1 MTDIQESILN
11 GVSIFTLAGRV
22 DTEGAVNLDIQLHA
36 ALDEGKHKIILNL
49 ADLRYINSAGL
60 RTLAD
65 VVTQCKER
73 GGDLKLVA
81 LNHKIQRIFEIVGF
95 HNFFNIYAT
104 NEEALAA
111 FA

>member
-1 MTDIQESILN
+1 MS
-11 GVSIFTLAGRV
+11 
-22 DTEGAVNLDIQLHA
+22 LHA
-36 ALDEGKHKIILNL
+36 ALDEGKYKMILNM
-49 ADLRYINSAGL
+49 AELRYINSAGL

-65 VVTQCKER
+65 VLTQCKDN

-95 HNFFNIYAT
+95 HHFFAIYAS
-104 NEEALAA
+104 NEEALAS